1 MAKKL
6 SPSAQK
12 LEDELIRLSKTT
24 KVRPKQVKSTDKWQF
39 TDFKQTNEM
48 FENSPKSEG
57 EIDDGCLIT
66 SKNDEQGYQGD
77 GTEWIYEQ
85 DEDGTIYKRM
95 MGSDKKE
102 RLK

>member
-1 MAKKL
+1 MKK
-6 SPSAQK
+6 SNINK
-12 LEDELIRLSKTT
+12 KEFEKM
-24 KVRPKQVKSTDKWQF
+24 
-39 TDFKQTNEM
+39 FKNL
-48 FENSPKSEG
+48 PKSEG
-57 EIDDGCLIT
+57 EMGMEGCIITPKID
-66 SKNDEQGYQGD
+66 NQGYQGD

>member
-12 LEDELIRLSKTT
+12 LEDELIRISKTT
-24 KVRPKQVKSTDKWQF
+24 KVRPKQVKSTDTLQF

-57 EIDDGCLIT
+57 EMGMEGCLI
-66 SKNDEQGYQGD
+66 
-77 GTEWIYEQ
+77 
-85 DEDGTIYKRM
+85 RP
-95 MGSDKKE
+95 KK
-102 RLK
+102 LNKP